1 MSNEAHLQKS
11 APPSKFLAY
20 LFVAGIASAIV
31 LVTIGWNMWQSSC
44 TPELAAR
51 VNTPSTL
58 AVESKPADTFSPQST
73 TVPEE
78 IGVQIGKIAPDFT
91 ILTLDGGTFTL
102 ANQRGKPVFIF
113 FMADWCGSCIAE
125 ATALAQLQQEV
136 GTKVSIVVVNV
147 DSSATPESLTQF
159 KKAAGNGNYTWA
171 FDTDQTLVVAYQV
184 TSLDTTFILDSD
196 GRIAYRDQIPTPYQI
211 LKDELGKLTQ

>member
-1 MSNEAHLQKS
+1 MSSKVHTPRRETSRSFKSSVFMMIGLALVIIVSGISWSIWQNSPAPEIKS
-11 APPSKFLAY
+11 AEN
-20 LFVAGIASAIV
+20 I
-31 LVTIGWNMWQSSC
+31 
-44 TPELAAR
+44 
-51 VNTPSTL
+51 STQP
-58 AVESKPADTFSPQST
+58 K
-73 TVPEE
+73 E
-78 IGVQIGKIAPDFT
+78 IGIQIGKIAPDFT
-91 ILTLDGGTFTL
+91 IPTLDGGTFTL

-136 GTKVSIVVVNV
+136 GAKVSIVVVNV
-147 DSSATPESLTQF
+147 DPSATPESLTQF

-196 GRIAYRDQIPTPYQI
+196 GRIAYRDQTPTPYQI
-211 LKDELGKLTQ
+211 FKDELGKLTQ

>member
-1 MSNEAHLQKS
+1 MSSKVHTPRRETSRSFKSSVFVMIGLALVIIVSGIGWSIWQNSPAPEIKS
-11 APPSKFLAY
+11 AEN
-20 LFVAGIASAIV
+20 I
-31 LVTIGWNMWQSSC
+31 
-44 TPELAAR
+44 
-51 VNTPSTL
+51 STQP
-58 AVESKPADTFSPQST
+58 K
-73 TVPEE
+73 E
-78 IGVQIGKIAPDFT
+78 IGIQIGKIAPDFT
-91 ILTLDGGTFTL
+91 IPTLDGGTFTL
-102 ANQRGKPVFIF
+102 ANQRGKPTVIF

-147 DSSATPESLTQF
+147 DSSATPERLTQF